1 MGTALWIARGL
12 LALAFLLAGGTKA
25 FAPPDELR
33 RWMAWVAATPI
44 ALARC
49 IGIAKLAGAIGL
61 ILPVLTRIAPR
72 LAIAAAIGLALVM
85 AGATVFHAT
94 RKEYRDMAPTI
105 ALLGMAL
112 FVAVGQSIWAP
123 LA

>member
-1 MGTALWIARGL
+1 MDTALRIVRSL

-25 FAPPDELR
+25 FAPLDELR
-33 RWMAWVAATPI
+33 RWMAWVPATPI
-44 ALARC
+44 ALVRC
-49 IGIAKLAGAIGL
+49 IGIAELAGAIEL
-61 ILPVLTRIAPR
+61 ILPLLTRIAPR
-72 LAIAAAIGLALVM
+72 LVIAAAIGLALVM

-105 ALLGMAL
+105 ALLGVAL
-112 FVAVGQSIWAP
+112 FVAIGQSIWGP